1 MNGIQKAGKVSMRWR
16 EVAVATV
23 LIFSATSAV
32 QALSDTEPRALALG
46 QAYTA
51 LARGP
56 EAVFW
61 NPANLALSGEPK
73 FKWELLGGGLTLI
86 TENNSFSV
94 RTYNANFT
102 DDTHRIGTAEK
113 KELLGDIPRDGL
125 RFNADLVPFLSA
137 GLPLNG
143 GISFPLRNGIQA
155 AVTTNVA
162 FGVEGEMP
170 KDMFE
175 LMLFGNEF
183 DRRYDIARWDGSS
196 WIVGGVNFAAA
207 KPWMPDRL
215 ASHLREFT
223 VGGTLKIS
231 GGGYGEITR
240 SGGGMISRIQGTD
253 LEGFALVRRS
263 GGLGFGVDFG
273 VAGVTTDG
281 RTTFSAG
288 MLNLV
293 DFIPAGASDRGRTR
307 CMPGRPGLRV
317 TRFLDPD
324 QVKMRDVLENEDLDG
339 DGDPDFREKFRKDGF
354 SRSLPAMLRA
364 GIAHWPMPHMTV
376 VGNYDQALSSGFGI
390 SPMPKISTGSGV
402 PAWCRGFRRGS
413 VCQSRGRS
421 SSTGVGFAFG
431 PINVGHAQFEFFDLA
446 LVTRGGLLPRLL
458 QRLGHV
464 DHVFPLQPDQCLNE
478 FPSTGQPAR
487 FRDGSWQLLVPA
499 SPQRGLDPLDGSDHK
514 RQSRPFCPAARQSR
528 FIRPPHQ
535 LGTEGAHEK
544 RNEAPGKI
552 QGPRM

>member
-1 MNGIQKAGKVSMRWR
+1 MTGISKAGMLSIHWR
-16 EVAVATV
+16 ETATAMV
-23 LIFSATSAV
+23 LTLALEGSLF
-32 QALSDTEPRALALG
+32 ALSDTEPRALALG

-61 NPANLALSGEPK
+61 NPANLALGGGQK
-73 FKWELLGGGLTLI
+73 FKWELLGAGLTLI

-94 RTYNANFT
+94 RTYNDNFT
-102 DDTHRIGTAEK
+102 DDTHRIGRAEK
-113 KELLGDIPRDGL
+113 EKLLGDIPADGM

-137 GLPLNG
+137 GLPVNG

-162 FGVEGEMP
+162 FGMEGEMP

-183 DRRYDIARWDGSS
+183 DRPYEIARWDGSS
-196 WIVGGVNFAAA
+196 WLVGGVNFAGA

-215 ASHLREFT
+215 VSHLREFT

-231 GGGYGEITR
+231 GGAYGEITR
-240 SGGGMISRIQGTD
+240 SDGGMISRIQGTD

-281 RTTFSAG
+281 RTTFSVG

-293 DFIPAGASDRGRTR
+293 DFISWSIGSRQDSVYAKATR
-307 CMPGRPGLRV
+307 LRV
-317 TRFLDPD
+317 TRFLEPD
-324 QVKMRDVLENEDLDG
+324 QVRMRDVLENEDIDG
-339 DGDPDFREKFRKDGF
+339 DGDPDFREKLSEDGF

-376 VGNYDQALSSGFGI
+376 VGNYDQAFSSGFGI
-390 SPMPKISTGSGV
+390 SPMPKISTGAEYRLV
-402 PAWCRGFRRGS
+402 PWFPTRIGFSIG
-413 VCQSRGRS
+413 GRS

-431 PINVGHAQFEFFDLA
+431 PFNVGHAQLEFFDLA
-446 LVTRGGLLPRLL
+446 LVTRGGLLP
-458 QRLGHV
+458 GFSKGSAMSV
-464 DHVFPLQPDQCLNE
+464 MF
-478 FPSTGQPAR
+478 FR
-487 FRDGSWQLLVPA
+487 FN
-499 SPQRGLDPLDGSDHK
+499 
-514 RQSRPFCPAARQSR
+514 
-528 FIRPPHQ
+528 FIN
-535 LGTEGAHEK
+535 A
-544 RNEAPGKI
+544 
-552 QGPRM
+552 

>member
-1 MNGIQKAGKVSMRWR
+1 MTGIPKADKVSIRWL
-16 EVAVATV
+16 AVATATV
-23 LIFSATSAV
+23 LTLFLNCAV
-32 QALSDTEPRALALG
+32 HALSDTEPRALALG

-61 NPANLALSGEPK
+61 NPANLALGGEPK
-73 FKWELLGGGLTLI
+73 FKWELLGGGLTLV

-102 DDTHRIGTAEK
+102 DDTHRIGPLEK
-113 KELLGDIPRDGL
+113 KELLGDIPKDGL

-137 GLPLNG
+137 GLPVNG
-143 GISFPLRNGIQA
+143 GISFPLRNGIKA
-155 AVTTNVA
+155 AVTTNIA

-183 DRRYDIARWDGSS
+183 DRRYEIARWDGSS
-196 WIVGGVNFAAA
+196 WLVGGVNFAAA

-215 ASHLREFT
+215 ATHLREFT

-231 GGGYGEITR
+231 GGAFGEIIK
-240 SGGGMISRIQGTD
+240 SDGGMISRIQGTD

-293 DFIPAGASDRGRTR
+293 DFISWSIGSRQDSVYARATR
-307 CMPGRPGLRV
+307 LRV

-324 QVKMRDVLENEDLDG
+324 QVQVRDVLENEDIDG
-339 DGDPDFREKFRKDGF
+339 DGDPDFREKFGEKGF

-364 GIAHWPMPHMTV
+364 GVAHLPMPHMTV
-376 VGNYDQALSSGFGI
+376 VGNYDQAFSSGFGI
-390 SPMPKISTGSGV
+390 SPVPKISTGAEYRLV
-402 PAWCRGFRRGS
+402 PWFPTRIGLS
-413 VCQSRGRS
+413 VGGRS

-431 PINVGHAQFEFFDLA
+431 PFNVGNAQFEFFDLA
-446 LVTRGGLLPRLL
+446 LVTRGGLLP
-458 QRLGHV
+458 GFSKGSAMSV
-464 DHVFPLQPDQCLNE
+464 MF
-478 FPSTGQPAR
+478 FR
-487 FRDGSWQLLVPA
+487 FNLINA
-499 SPQRGLDPLDGSDHK
+499 
-514 RQSRPFCPAARQSR
+514 
-528 FIRPPHQ
+528 
-535 LGTEGAHEK
+535 
-544 RNEAPGKI
+544 
-552 QGPRM
+552 

>member
-1 MNGIQKAGKVSMRWR
+1 MTGIPKGDMVSIRWLG
-16 EVAVATV
+16 VATATV
-23 LIFSATSAV
+23 LTLSLNCDAH
-32 QALSDTEPRALALG
+32 ALSDTEPRALALG

-73 FKWELLGGGLTLI
+73 LKWEFLGAGLTLV

-94 RTYNANFT
+94 RTYNAHFT
-102 DDTHRIGTAEK
+102 DDTHRIGPAEK
-113 KELLGDIPRDGL
+113 KELLGDIPKDGL

-137 GLPLNG
+137 GVPVNG
-143 GISFPLRNGIQA
+143 GISFPLGSGIQA
-155 AVTTNVA
+155 AIATHAA

-183 DRRYDIARWDGSS
+183 DRPYDIARWDGSS
-196 WIVGGVNFAAA
+196 WLVGGVNFAAA

-215 ASHLREFT
+215 AAHLREFT
-223 VGGTLKIS
+223 VGATMKIS

-240 SGGGMISRIQGTD
+240 SDGGMISRIQGTD
-253 LEGFALVRRS
+253 LEGFAVVRRS

-293 DFIPAGASDRGRTR
+293 DYISWSIGSRQDSVYARATR
-307 CMPGRPGLRV
+307 LRV

-324 QVKMRDVLENEDLDG
+324 QVRMRDVLENKDIDG
-339 DGDPDFREKFRKDGF
+339 DGDPEFREKFSEKGF
-354 SRSLPAMLRA
+354 SRSLPAVLRA
-364 GIAHWPMPHMTV
+364 GVAHWPMPHMTV
-376 VGNYDQALSSGFGI
+376 VGNYDQAFSSGFGI
-390 SPMPKISTGSGV
+390 SPVPKISTGAEYRLV
-402 PAWCRGFRRGS
+402 PWFPARIGMSIG
-413 VCQSRGRS
+413 GRS

-431 PINVGHAQFEFFDLA
+431 PFNAGHAQFEFFDLA
-446 LVTRGGLLPRLL
+446 LVTRGGLLP
-458 QRLGHV
+458 G
-464 DHVFPLQPDQCLNE
+464 FSKGSAMSIM
-478 FPSTGQPAR
+478 FFR
-487 FRDGSWQLLVPA
+487 FNLINA
-499 SPQRGLDPLDGSDHK
+499 
-514 RQSRPFCPAARQSR
+514 
-528 FIRPPHQ
+528 
-535 LGTEGAHEK
+535 
-544 RNEAPGKI
+544 
-552 QGPRM
+552 